1 MISNFPDTPKW
12 MTAVIIV
19 LLLPVFQ
26 FPYLVASAPDVSTV
40 KTLVWIYPFYCLV
53 AAWLAWQCF
62 PQRPALSW
70 ILLALMVMSHVSV
83 WCLVA
88 MTPSGLDVI
97 V

>member
-1 MISNFPDTPKW
+1 MMSILPKTPKW
-12 MTAVIIV
+12 MVAVIII

-26 FPYLVASAPDVSTV
+26 FPYLLVSAPDVQLIR
-40 KTLVWIYPFYCLV
+40 TLIWIYPFYCLV
-53 AAWLAWQCF
+53 AAWLAWQCY

-83 WCLVA
+83 WCLVTLPA
-88 MTPSGLDVI
+88 SELDAI